1 MNESGVRQQ
10 LVNATGLAIAAANTA
25 LLFYICWGL
34 FNRQFTIDIKDPLMM
49 VLGVLLAKHG
59 DILQWAFGSS
69 SQAKKQTDTIDA
81 LAKTA
86 QTTSATAALAAAPT
100 SPDSMVIPQG
110 GSATATSTPAGTVL
124 KTDPPSP

>member
-1 MNESGVRQQ
+1 MIDKADNGRSV
-10 LVNATGLAIAAANTA
+10 VNGIGLAIAMANTA

-34 FNRQFTIDIKDPLMM
+34 FNRQFSVDIKDPLMM

-69 SQAKKQTDTIDA
+69 SQAKKQTDTIDT

-86 QTTSATAALAAAPT
+86 RTAGVTLATAAAPADTLIIPPGSSATA
-100 SPDSMVIPQG
+100 
-110 GSATATSTPAGTVL
+110 SATADGTVITPD
-124 KTDPPSP
+124 KDTP